1 MPRLDFEARDRDG
14 VLKKYGYLDME
25 AGEEEEPAKMTFYGD
40 IVSSEAWGADREPQQ
55 IVDFL
60 AELPENKQIN
70 LYFNS
75 PGGDAFAGV
84 AMYNILNRWKGK
96 RVGYVEAIA
105 ASAATMPLMACDE
118 IHLGTGAE
126 IMIHDPWT
134 WTAGNAAYLRDC
146 ADRLEKVGDHYADIY
161 AKKAAEGVTREE
173 LRQAM
178 TAETWIDSSNAARY
192 FDIITDGG
200 EAAAP
205 AASVFYKKY
214 KAVPQHVL
222 DALKAQEA
230 ARMAAQSAE
239 RATAK
244 DNQAKAADAAEER
257 QSRAQA
263 LLCDLYLYGT

>member
-14 VLKKYGYLDME
+14 ALKKYGYLDME
-25 AGEEEEPAKMTFYGD
+25 AGEETEPAKMTFYGD
-40 IVSSEAWGADREPQQ
+40 IVSNEAWGADREPQQ

-118 IHLGTGAE
+118 IHLETGAE

-134 WTAGNAAYLRDC
+134 WTAGNAAYLREC

-161 AKKAAEGVTREE
+161 ARKAAEGMTRDE

-178 TAETWIDSSNAARY
+178 TAETWMDSANAARY
-192 FDIITDGG
+192 FNIIVDDD
-200 EAAAP
+200 AATAP
-205 AASVFYKKY
+205 AASAFYGRY

-230 ARMAAQSAE
+230 AQKAAQTPAE
-239 RATAK
+239 KEAGN
-244 DNQAKAADAAEER
+244 NQANAANAAEDQ